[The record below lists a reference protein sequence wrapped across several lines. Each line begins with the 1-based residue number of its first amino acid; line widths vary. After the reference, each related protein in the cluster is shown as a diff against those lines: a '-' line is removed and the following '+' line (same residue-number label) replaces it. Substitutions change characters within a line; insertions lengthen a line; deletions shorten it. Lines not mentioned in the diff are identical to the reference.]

1 MEAVFQQLPD
11 AKPVVAFLHS
21 FFGIVTPL
29 LEESD
34 EEDTSS
40 VQIMLIASS
49 LLDFFL
55 LDPQSLVRLAAHLE
69 MYKSEDAPDVT
80 FIMPFV
86 NLAVPLV
93 SDTSSLLE
101 FYVTFLTARFS
112 EESSLRLILY
122 G

>member
-1 MEAVFQQLPD
+1 M
-11 AKPVVAFLHS
+11 
-21 FFGIVTPL
+21 
-29 LEESD
+29 
-34 EEDTSS
+34 
-40 VQIMLIASS
+40 QIMLIASS

-93 SDTSSLLE
+93 SDTPSLLE
-101 FYVTFLTARFS
+101 FYVTFFTARFS
-112 EESSLRLILY
+112 EESESASDFVWIACVRHFVKKGGFLI
-122 G
+122 GIFPSRPAWADPGSV